1 MKSGFKVLACLCLS
15 IAAVVAVA
23 TASQLVRL
31 SPEDLGRYS
40 GLVFRGKVL
49 SADSYWNDGHTKIF
63 TRVLVGADETYKG
76 EHRAVVELVQ
86 LGGTVGN
93 VKVTVQGA
101 LQWTPGEEVLLFAE
115 PYDFTNYQVLGLSQ
129 GKFAVKR
136 DKRTGA
142 AYIEVPPEE
151 SGTLLGAPP
160 VEGQAPAQAMER
172 VPLERFV
179 NQALGRR

>member
-1 MKSGFKVLACLCLS
+1 MKSVLTVSACLCFL
-15 IAAVVAVA
+15 IVAVTAVA
-23 TASQLVRL
+23 TATQLARL
-31 SPEDLGRYS
+31 SPQDLGDYS

-49 SADSYWNDGHTKIF
+49 SADSYWNDTHTKIF

-115 PYDFTNYQVLGLSQ
+115 PYDLTNYQVLGLSQ
-129 GKFAVKR
+129 GKFAVRR
-136 DKRTGA
+136 DERTGA
-142 AYIEVPPEE
+142 AYVEVPPTD
-151 SGTLLGAPP
+151 SDALLGAPP
-160 VEGQAPAQAMER
+160 AAGQVPAQALER